1 MIANRFKINILL
13 IFSFI
18 VSLILCSNN
27 DEQYVVLVSFDGFR
41 YDYADRVNTPN
52 FDAVA
57 DNGVKATS
65 LKPVFPSFTFPN
77 HYSIATGCY
86 ADKHGILANEFL
98 NELGEYSYKN
108 KTTVQDAKWYKA
120 EPIWVTAEKA
130 GLITATYFWVGSEA
144 PISGYYP
151 TYYKNYQ
158 NGIDPNEKI
167 NQAKKWL
174 ELPIEKRPRLVCLYF
189 NEPDHAG
196 HVYGEDSDEVIYQIK
211 ESDKILGQLIKELK
225 TLDIYDNINIV
236 IVSDHGMVNVSNER
250 LINISE
256 HLPEWIKNN
265 QKLYGRGPIMNLAFE
280 NSDNNIQLNIPD
292 SYNKFLKEYIPHVKI
307 ETSKNNK
314 ELHYH
319 NPMFDFILVADEGW
333 MMYSDD
339 DIQKY
344 NNKLPVVGMHGYDS
358 NSMNMH
364 AIFYAYGPKIKKSL
378 KIDTF
383 ELIHI
388 YPLLC
393 ELLGIEPH
401 GNIDGKLSV
410 LKHIL
415 IK

>member
-1 MIANRFKINILL
+1 M
-13 IFSFI
+13 
-18 VSLILCSNN
+18 
-27 DEQYVVLVSFDGFR
+27 
-41 YDYADRVNTPN
+41 
-52 FDAVA
+52 
-57 DNGVKATS
+57 
-65 LKPVFPSFTFPN
+65 
-77 HYSIATGCY
+77 
-86 ADKHGILANEFL
+86 
-98 NELGEYSYKN
+98 
-108 KTTVQDAKWYKA
+108 
-120 EPIWVTAEKA
+120 
-130 GLITATYFWVGSEA
+130 
-144 PISGYYP
+144 
-151 TYYKNYQ
+151 
-158 NGIDPNEKI
+158 
-167 NQAKKWL
+167 

-256 HLPEWIKNN
+256 HIPEWIKNN

-292 SYNKFLKEYIPHVKI
+292 LYNKFLKEYIPHVKI

-333 MMYSDD
+333 MMYSND

-378 KIDTF
+378 KIGTF